1 MHTIRMLCLLAAAA
15 LLLSAAA
22 GDARSQSSTAAL
34 VGNVER
40 GKTAYSTYKCYACHG
55 TRGETGSPRLVP
67 MARTQENFIAFVRK
81 PAQAMPPFAD
91 VQEQTLADVYAFIK
105 SIPATPP
112 PAAESIPILNE
123 ILKTLK

>member
-1 MHTIRMLCLLAAAA
+1 MHTIRMLCLLAATA
-15 LLLSAAA
+15 LVLAVEA
-22 GDARSQSSTAAL
+22 GDARSQSPAGAL
-34 VGNVER
+34 AGNVER

-67 MARTQENFIAFVRK
+67 MSRTQENFIAFVRK

-91 VQEQTLADVYAFIK
+91 VREQTLADLYAFIK

-112 PAAESIPILNE
+112 PAAENIPILNE